1 MVERLYYCQ
10 YQVANS
16 ISPDLD
22 VRKKALEIAME
33 MVSSKN
39 VEEVVLLLKKEL
51 TKTVDQEYEKVP
63 PNHSSTSNATVAHG
77 SAEQRIPPDV
87 DPFHTFLRNQVFRGC
102 CQRGW
107 SFDGFHRRFQQ
118 YIRS

>member
-1 MVERLYYCQ
+1 MFSQGTVGRSYHSQ
-10 YQVANS
+10 SRVANS

-51 TKTVDQEYEKVP
+51 TKTVDQEYEKVSP
-63 PNHSSTSNATVAHG
+63 GSSSTSKATVTHG
-77 SAEQRIPPDV
+77 PTEQRVPPDV
-87 DPFHTFLRNQVFRGC
+87 DPFHPFLRNQIF
-102 CQRGW
+102 
-107 SFDGFHRRFQQ
+107 
-118 YIRS
+118 